1 MKADFADSINVPLQY
16 LANDQDLAVYIA
28 SVGGGEV
35 IPHEGNYVMQTVLIE
50 NGRKQVERFKLDRE
64 GFELVKQTSVVT
76 DFFDEDSIASIY
88 EEEVKAVVQRVTGA
102 ASIEVFDHTHRA
114 ASESIRKAKRI
125 REPSETIH
133 NDYTAQSGPNRLRE
147 HFAGDPDRAEA
158 LMKNRF
164 AIVNLWR
171 SVNGPVY
178 NHPLAMCNA
187 RSVAVEDLV
196 SVKRQAKDRVG
207 EIQFCLYNP
216 NHQWYYFPQMQMD
229 EALVF
234 KTYDSA
240 TDGRSR
246 FTIHTSFVDPDA
258 APDAPVRESIESRCF
273 AFF

>member
-1 MKADFADSINVPLQY
+1 MKSEFPDSIRVPLQY
-16 LANDQDLAVYIA
+16 LANDQNLAVYIA
-28 SVGGGEV
+28 SVGGGEI
-35 IPHEGNYVMQTVLIE
+35 IPHEGNYIMQSMVIE
-50 NGRKQVERFKLDRE
+50 NGRRNMGNFHLDRE
-64 GFELVKQTSVVT
+64 GFELLKQSTAVT
-76 DFFDEDSIASIY
+76 DFFYDDSIASVY
-88 EEEVKAVVQRVTGA
+88 EAEVTALVQRVTGA
-102 ASIEVFDHTHRA
+102 ASVEIFDHTRRA
-114 ASESIRKAKRI
+114 ASESIRKAKKI

-133 NDYTAQSGPNRLRE
+133 NDYTAQSGPNRLRQ
-147 HFAGDPDRAEA
+147 HFSDDPDRAEA

-171 SVNGPVY
+171 PVNGPVY

-187 RSVAVEDLV
+187 RSVAADDLV
-196 SVKRQAKDRVG
+196 AVKRQARDRTG

-258 APDAPVRESIESRCF
+258 APDAPVRESIETRCF

>member
-1 MKADFADSINVPLQY
+1 MKSEFPDSIRVPLQY
-16 LANDQDLAVYIA
+16 LANDQNLAVYIA
-28 SVGGGEV
+28 SVGGGEI
-35 IPHEGNYVMQTVLIE
+35 IPHEGNYIMQSMVIE
-50 NGRKQVERFKLDRE
+50 NGRRNMGNFHLDRE
-64 GFELVKQTSVVT
+64 GFELLKQSTAVT
-76 DFFDEDSIASIY
+76 DFFDDDSIASVY
-88 EEEVKAVVQRVTGA
+88 EAEVAALVQRVTGA
-102 ASIEVFDHTHRA
+102 VSVEIFDHTRRA
-114 ASESIRKAKRI
+114 ASESIRKAKKI

-133 NDYTAQSGPNRLRE
+133 NDYTAQSGPNRLRQ
-147 HFAGDPDRAEA
+147 HFSDNPERAEA

-171 SVNGPVY
+171 PVNGPVY

-187 RSVAVEDLV
+187 RSVAADDLV
-196 SVKRQAKDRVG
+196 AVKRQARDRTG

-240 TDGRSR
+240 TDDRSR

-258 APDAPVRESIESRCF
+258 APDAPVRESIETRCF

>member
-1 MKADFADSINVPLQY
+1 MKSEFPDSIRVPLQY
-16 LANDQDLAVYIA
+16 LANDQNLAVYIA
-28 SVGGGEV
+28 SVGGGEI
-35 IPHEGNYVMQTVLIE
+35 IPHEGNYIMQSMVIE
-50 NGRKQVERFKLDRE
+50 NGRRNMGNFHLDRE
-64 GFELVKQTSVVT
+64 GFELLKQSTAVT
-76 DFFDEDSIASIY
+76 DFFDDDSIASVY
-88 EEEVKAVVQRVTGA
+88 EAEVAALVQRVTGA
-102 ASIEVFDHTHRA
+102 VSVEIFDHTRRA
-114 ASESIRKAKRI
+114 ASESIRKAKKI

-133 NDYTAQSGPNRLRE
+133 NDYTAQSGPNRLRQ
-147 HFAGDPDRAEA
+147 HFSDNPERAEA

-171 SVNGPVY
+171 PVNGPVY

-187 RSVAVEDLV
+187 RSVAADDLV
-196 SVKRQAKDRVG
+196 AVKRQARDRTG

-258 APDAPVRESIESRCF
+258 APDAPVRESIETRCF